1 VLVSSLVI
9 ALPWGL
15 IGYAWALL
23 FTELVRNISYGI
35 LMNKILKVNMYEYSE
50 IYIPSLSVAAIV
62 FLSIFGIKSLGD
74 TLNLP
79 MLVTLLL
86 EMIMGGV
93 GLALGVWFL
102 PTSVL
107 KSRLISLMS
116 KLKLNQIKN
125 PLIKKAYT
133 IYSK

>member
-1 VLVSSLVI
+1 
-9 ALPWGL
+9 
-15 IGYAWALL
+15 
-23 FTELVRNISYGI
+23 
-35 LMNKILKVNMYEYSE
+35 MNKILKVNMYEYSE

-62 FLSIFGIKSLGD
+62 CLSIFGIKLLSD

-86 EMIMGGV
+86 EMIIGGV

-116 KLKLNQIKN
+116 KLKLDQIKN
-125 PLIKKAYT
+125 PLIRGVYELYIK
-133 IYSK
+133 S